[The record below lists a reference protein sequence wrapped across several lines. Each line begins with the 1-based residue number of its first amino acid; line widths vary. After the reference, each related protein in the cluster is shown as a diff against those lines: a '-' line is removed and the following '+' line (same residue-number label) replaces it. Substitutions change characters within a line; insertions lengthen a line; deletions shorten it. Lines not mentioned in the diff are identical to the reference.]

1 MRTRIEVTFTA
12 GTRSIDTGITDLTIE
27 DIRLIVNETQKKVLC
42 SSMQKDLITS
52 VTNGVVT
59 YVESYQKVMPN
70 GTVQTVVIPVLAQG
84 DKITFEI
91 DRGTSAEDIKSVV
104 DSIKTIV
111 DDNMDDYAAQL
122 HAILGDEPESD
133 DSDDSESVE

>member
-1 MRTRIEVTFTA
+1 MRTRIDVTFDA

-59 YVESYQKVMPN
+59 YVSTLPA
-70 GTVQTVVIPVLAQG
+70 LAQG

-91 DRGTSAEDIKSVV
+91 DQGKIEQVLIPMTSAEVTEMVEDI
-104 DSIKTIV
+104 IT
-111 DDNMDDYAAQL
+111 
-122 HAILGDEPESD
+122 DESEES
-133 DSDDSESVE
+133 

>member
-1 MRTRIEVTFTA
+1 MRTRIDVTFDA

-59 YVESYQKVMPN
+59 YVITNPA
-70 GTVQTVVIPVLAQG
+70 LAQG

-91 DRGTSAEDIKSVV
+91 DQGKIEQVLIPMTSAEV
-104 DSIKTIV
+104 TE
-111 DDNMDDYAAQL
+111 M
-122 HAILGDEPESD
+122 
-133 DSDDSESVE
+133 VEEIIAEENINTL

>member
-59 YVESYQKVMPN
+59 YVSTNPA
-70 GTVQTVVIPVLAQG
+70 LAQG
-84 DKITFEI
+84 DKITCEI
-91 DRGTSAEDIKSVV
+91 DRGNVITVLTEISSQDIEDMC
-104 DSIKTIV
+104 
-111 DDNMDDYAAQL
+111 DDIINGDNSTDNNM
-122 HAILGDEPESD
+122 E
-133 DSDDSESVE
+133 